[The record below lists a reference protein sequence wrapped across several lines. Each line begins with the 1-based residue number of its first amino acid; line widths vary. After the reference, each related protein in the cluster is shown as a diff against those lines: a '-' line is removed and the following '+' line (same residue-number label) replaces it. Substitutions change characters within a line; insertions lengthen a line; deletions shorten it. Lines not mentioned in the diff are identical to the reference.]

1 MRFQTLN
8 YLLTLKRSVT
18 VLNINQNDVL
28 IKVTVNDDININ
40 RVIKSDWHR
49 CEI

>member
-28 IKVTVNDDININ
+28 IKVTVNDNIN
-40 RVIKSDWHR
+40 MKRVIKLDWLR